1 MHNATACAGTPSHLT
16 LISDRT
22 RNNVPMLAR
31 ADQKATIMPANIS
44 KHDETCCC
52 IISLNFIPCVG
63 PCLSWMTFQT
73 VHVQNYQVM
82 KTFIKVREREQLAG
96 LAMGMAPQ
104 PQVMTHGQ

>member
-1 MHNATACAGTPSHLT
+1 
-16 LISDRT
+16 
-22 RNNVPMLAR
+22 MLAR
-31 ADQKATIMPANIS
+31 ADQKAIIMPANIS

-63 PCLSWMTFQT
+63 PCLSWMAFGT